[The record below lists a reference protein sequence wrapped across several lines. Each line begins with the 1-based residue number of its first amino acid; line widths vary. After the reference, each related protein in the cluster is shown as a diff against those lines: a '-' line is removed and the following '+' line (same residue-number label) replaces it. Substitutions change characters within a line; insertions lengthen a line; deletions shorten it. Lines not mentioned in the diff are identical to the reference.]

1 MYTIFGYDDLC
12 YDFTYVFDSF
22 VEAVKTFCKLEF
34 ECVTF
39 MMRER
44 PGTCMH
50 VK

>member
-1 MYTIFGYDDLC
+1 MYTVFGYDDLC
-12 YDFTYVFDSF
+12 YDFEYTFNSF
-22 VEAVKTFCKLEF
+22 VKAVRKFRELEY

-50 VK
+50 VR